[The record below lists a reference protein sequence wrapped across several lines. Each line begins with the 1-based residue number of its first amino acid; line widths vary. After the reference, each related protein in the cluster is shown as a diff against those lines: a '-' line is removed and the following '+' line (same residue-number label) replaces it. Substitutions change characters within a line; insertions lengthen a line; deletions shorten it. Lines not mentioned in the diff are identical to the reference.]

1 MLKWNLRVLVTALL
15 AAEVAVIAAFVAQP
29 VEQERSF
36 EECPDPL
43 PVRTYSVHCDR
54 TPPVGFDEMVE
65 DAAAEFGVDPKVLAT
80 TVYRE
85 SDCNPKALGS
95 SGDVGLTQVVPKV
108 WAKTLKQEGIIVDT
122 SDLWDPLTNLR
133 ASAYILSRLS
143 ADAGGDLWGTF
154 RRYNGAGPRAKKY
167 ATEQVQAYTARWGSS
182 V

>member
-1 MLKWNLRVLVTALL
+1 MLKRNLRILVTALL
-15 AAEVAVIAAFVAQP
+15 AVEVAILVAIVTQP
-29 VEQERSF
+29 VEVERTF
-36 EECPDPL
+36 EECEAPL
-43 PVRTYSVHCDR
+43 PVMTYSTHCDR
-54 TPPVGFDEMVE
+54 LPPVGFDEMVE

-85 SDCNPKALGS
+85 SDCDPKALGS

-108 WAKTLKQEGIIVDT
+108 WAKTLKQEGIIEDA

-167 ATEQVQAYTARWGSS
+167 ATEQVQMYLSL
-182 V
+182 